1 MLNMSGLKNIKPL
14 SDNPRD
20 FIFRA
25 EEELHDYLLSPA
37 SKLGLSSTAEYI
49 QTLAQANE
57 IRKYSHG
64 IISTH
69 GDFNA
74 HNFSSEMM
82 AIYRLFL
89 IRSLLA
95 GILNTWI
102 S

>member
-1 MLNMSGLKNIKPL
+1 MSALKNIKPL

-20 FIFRA
+20 VIRA

-37 SKLGLSSTAEYI
+37 SKHGLSSTAECI

-57 IRKYSHG
+57 IGKYCHR
-64 IISTH
+64 ITFTH

-74 HNFSSEMM
+74 HNISSEMM

-89 IRSLLA
+89 IRSLLV